1 MESGRS
7 AVRPSSRQGVDQDEA
22 RGLVLRFLDGDVR
35 ADPYPLLN
43 RIREA
48 GPVWFGSGAV
58 VLSSYAHCEAALRAA
73 DAVTPSV
80 AGCPVP
86 VTRSREAVDRAFSP
100 DAMAGLAPL
109 VRSLVDDRLDSVA
122 ARGRLEAVS
131 DLAHPVPMAVL
142 SHLLGLPSADGP
154 WLHRRAMAL
163 SPAPDPRAALTG
175 TDDPE
180 GLAEHRRAETELEA
194 YLADAVR
201 DRRHRSDG
209 DGLLSRLLRTEGRG
223 EHLTDAET
231 ASVGRILLG
240 SGYATTAALVSGGVL
255 ALLRAPHELDVLR
268 RDPGHA
274 RRLVE
279 ETLRLDPPL
288 QVLQRRAGADLD
300 LYGTR
305 VPRGTVMV
313 LMLAAAHRDP
323 AVRSSPD
330 VFAPDGT
337 SGHLAFGTGPH
348 RCLGAP
354 PARLIAETVLVR
366 FAQRVHGA
374 RFALGSPAY
383 HSQAALRGLRALWVD
398 ADGFGTRDVSWRP
411 GPA

>member
-7 AVRPSSRQGVDQDEA
+7 AVRPSSRRGVDQDEA

-73 DAVTPSV
+73 DTLTPSV
-80 AGCPVP
+80 AGCPFP
-86 VTRSREAVDRAFSP
+86 APRSREGVERAFSP
-100 DAMAGLAPL
+100 DAVAGLAPL

-142 SHLLGLPSADGP
+142 SRLLGLPSADGP

-163 SPAPDPRAALTG
+163 SPGPDPRAALSG
-175 TDDPE
+175 TNDPE
-180 GLAEHRRAETELEA
+180 GPAEHRRAETELEA

-201 DRRHRSDG
+201 DRRHRTEGPD
-209 DGLLSRLLRTEGRG
+209 LLSRLLRAEGRG

-231 ASVGRILLG
+231 ASVGLSLLG

-255 ALLRAPHELDVLR
+255 ALLRAPHELEVLA

-274 RRLVE
+274 GRLVE

-305 VPRGTVMV
+305 VPQGTVMV

-323 AVRSSPD
+323 ALRSSPD

-354 PARLIAETVLVR
+354 LARLIAGTVLAR

-383 HSQAALRGLRALWVD
+383 HSHAALRGLRALWVD
-398 ADGFGTRDVSWRP
+398 ADGFGARDLPWHP